1 MKILLDIDGVMVP
14 ISSWKPTRLLQ
25 DGFPEFH
32 SRAIQGL
39 KSLISK
45 TNGDIVLTTS
55 HKYKYTLEQWI
66 DIFKFR
72 GINISSIERLPYN
85 SDNLSRKEEILNW
98 FDLNNEESF
107 IIVDDD
113 KSLNGLPNQL
123 KDRLILVSPM
133 IGLTESLIDRFLNNG

>member
-1 MKILLDIDGVMVP
+1 MKILLDIDGVMAP
-14 ISSWKPTRLLQ
+14 ISSWKPTRILS

-32 SRAIQGL
+32 LRSIQGL
-39 KSLISK
+39 KLLISK
-45 TNGDIVLTTS
+45 TDGDIVLTTS

-98 FDLNNEESF
+98 LDLNNWEAF
-107 IIVDDD
+107 VIVDDD
-113 KSLNGLPNQL
+113 KSLNGLPKQI

-133 IGLTESLIDRFLNNG
+133 IGLTETLVENFIKK

>member
-14 ISSWKPTRLLQ
+14 ISSWKNTKILS
-25 DGFPEFH
+25 DEFPEF
-32 SRAIQGL
+32 SSKAIAALQL
-39 KSLISK
+39 LISK

-72 GINISSIERLPYN
+72 GINICSIERLPYN

-98 FDLNNEESF
+98 LDLNNEESF

-113 KSLNGLPNQL
+113 KSLNSLPNQL

-133 IGLTESLIDRFLNNG
+133 IGLTETLVENFIKNE